1 MVGLFSRLRTKRKF
15 KETLNTP
22 KQIIMEEEDSYQIGG
37 IGQIKKYTQEIVNKG
52 KKHFLHF

>member
-52 KKHFLHF
+52 K